1 MSMEKMCSSDVEL
14 GKQICCV
21 IVHTQWWGLW
31 NTAIKYGHGFWPF
44 SIPKYCYQY
53 IQYQFNP
60 QTNENTLYSLLIVS
74 STFSTYL
81 SQYGGKL
88 SHAHIRLQWLLALE
102 SLNIRKPY
110 VEAED
115 DSSCNDWKQRPSPSK
130 SMRKVV
136 SFISIEDGGP
146 DGFLL
151 DIRICQ
157 IENVMT

>member
-1 MSMEKMCSSDVEL
+1 MGMGFGPSQYL
-14 GKQICCV
+14 NIA
-21 IVHTQWWGLW
+21 I
-31 NTAIKYGHGFWPF
+31 NTFNIHL
-44 SIPKYCYQY
+44 
-53 IQYQFNP
+53 NP

-151 DIRICQ
+151 GIRICQ
-157 IENVMT
+157 FENVMT

>member
-1 MSMEKMCSSDVEL
+1 MSEL
-14 GKQICCV
+14 TYLDRLNSPKFDFAYNQRGGRMIKFKPIQALTSHFESFWS
-21 IVHTQWWGLW
+21 IV
-31 NTAIKYGHGFWPF
+31 
-44 SIPKYCYQY
+44 
-53 IQYQFNP
+53 
-60 QTNENTLYSLLIVS
+60 TLYSLLIVS

-81 SQYGGKL
+81 FFYGGKL

-130 SMRKVV
+130 SIRKVV